1 MRIILLGPPGAGKG
15 TQAKNLSEILKIVHI
30 STGDILREEVKNN
43 TALGQQAKK
52 YIDAGGLVPD
62 DLVIQMLKTWLG
74 RKDGFILDGFPRNL
88 NQAQALDKLLDEAGN
103 KIDAV
108 FYLDASEA
116 VIIGRLSGRRICSQC
131 QAIYHIQ
138 NMPPKIEG
146 ICDKCQGRL
155 YQRSDDQE
163 ETIKRRLEVYLKE
176 TATLI
181 DYYKRQGKLYYINAD
196 RQAEGVIEDILKITK
211 NFS

>member
-1 MRIILLGPPGAGKG
+1 
-15 TQAKNLSEILKIVHI
+15 
-30 STGDILREEVKNN
+30 
-43 TALGQQAKK
+43 
-52 YIDAGGLVPD
+52 
-62 DLVIQMLKTWLG
+62 
-74 RKDGFILDGFPRNL
+74 
-88 NQAQALDKLLDEAGN
+88 
-103 KIDAV
+103 
-108 FYLDASEA
+108 
-116 VIIGRLSGRRICSQC
+116 
-131 QAIYHIQ
+131 
-138 NMPPKIEG
+138 MPPKIEG

>member
-108 FYLDASEA
+108 FYLDASESVPGNLPYSKYA
-116 VIIGRLSGRRICSQC
+116 PKDRR
-131 QAIYHIQ
+131 
-138 NMPPKIEG
+138 
-146 ICDKCQGRL
+146 
-155 YQRSDDQE
+155 
-163 ETIKRRLEVYLKE
+163 YL
-176 TATLI
+176 
-181 DYYKRQGKLYYINAD
+181 
-196 RQAEGVIEDILKITK
+196 
-211 NFS
+211 